1 VLDALLDA
9 LADLRRMLF
18 EAARIEVSEP
28 APGPRPVG
36 PT

>member
-28 APGPRPVG
+28 APASHAPPAG
-36 PT
+36 